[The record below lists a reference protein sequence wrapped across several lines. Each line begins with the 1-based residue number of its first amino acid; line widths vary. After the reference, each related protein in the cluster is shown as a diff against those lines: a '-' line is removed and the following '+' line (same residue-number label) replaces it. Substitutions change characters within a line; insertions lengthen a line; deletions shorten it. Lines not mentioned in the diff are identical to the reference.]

1 METNHSEWVT
11 QRAESDTQIA
21 EIRIIRADMCLI
33 YLKNLQNE
41 RLDMRN
47 RLKNKIT
54 NHLNTTYVRPLL

>member
-1 METNHSEWVT
+1 METSHSEWVT
-11 QRAESDTQIA
+11 QRAESETQIA

-41 RLDMRN
+41 CLDMRN
-47 RLKNKIT
+47 RLKVKIT